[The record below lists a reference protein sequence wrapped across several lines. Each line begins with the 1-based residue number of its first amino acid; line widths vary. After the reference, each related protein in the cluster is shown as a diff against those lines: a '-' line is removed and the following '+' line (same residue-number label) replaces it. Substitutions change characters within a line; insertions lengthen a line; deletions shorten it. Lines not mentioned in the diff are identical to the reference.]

1 MRNKKHKTMKRK
13 YFIVPLLFALFFSCT
28 KEMNTE
34 TNKTLTTESS
44 LEKFSILLSKAVY
57 SEPEL
62 RSFIKTEALQRK
74 DYDYDVFY
82 PYVKD
87 ELVDGN
93 RTFEEILLQYDDD
106 RVLSDVLSA
115 HPLLTIYVP
124 DWSWINENCFSV
136 NTWDTTLPDVGT
148 SYSSEEQEHK
158 LYWNGQYAFS
168 LKNGEFCSTPT
179 LIVKD
184 NDRIIAEPH
193 TKSNEVQNYRFYC
206 DNIINLSSKTNL
218 QTKTTSKYYTYDLPY
233 EVASDYIS
241 TNVLTNRSK
250 DAFSICSNDSRIFQR
265 DHIYYGMTSNN
276 DIGSVNPNYYE
287 TLYRFK
293 LSPNAK
299 GIMDNP
305 TGTNNGT
312 DFKANSY
319 YYEASWGS
327 ATKLDA
333 SQLASKSWGK
343 GMLDIR
349 IRIYVGKEPIKKN
362 VAVSF
367 GDAFYVK
374 KVELRENY
382 NWLGALKSRTYYLEI
397 DLSKDNN
404 AWLEP
409 KWINANLQL
418 FYWDLSQYATSYI
431 VEFEEYDKATKVT
444 HTTQNTFSFAT
455 NFSTNVEGGATIEG
469 ITMKRGYG
477 FGVSKTKTKT
487 TTDTV
492 ETTEESDNLG
502 SFIVQYTDKIVLSQN
517 NSEAKIKK
525 YTTGDVDAQ
534 ILTIYE

>member
-1 MRNKKHKTMKRK
+1 MKKNF
-13 YFIVPLLFALFFSCT
+13 FIVPLLFALFFSCT
-28 KEMNTE
+28 KETNIE
-34 TNKTLTTESS
+34 TNNHTNQCT

-62 RSFIKTEALQRK
+62 RNFIKTEALQRK
-74 DYDYDVFY
+74 DFDYDVFY
-82 PYVKD
+82 PYVKN
-87 ELVDGN
+87 EVVDGD
-93 RTFEEILLQYDDD
+93 RTFEEILLQYDNDGIIPS
-106 RVLSDVLSA
+106 VLRD

-124 DWSWINENCFSV
+124 DWSWINKNCFSI
-136 NTWDTTLPDVGT
+136 NSWDTSLPDVGT
-148 SYSSEEQEHK
+148 SYSSDEQEHK
-158 LYWNGQYAFS
+158 IYWNGQYAFS
-168 LKNGEFCSTPT
+168 LKSGEFCSTPT

-193 TKSNEVQNYRFYC
+193 TKSNGVQNYRFYC
-206 DNIINLSSKTNL
+206 DNIIDLSSKTNL

-241 TNVLTNRSK
+241 ASILTNRSK
-250 DAFSICSNDSRIFQR
+250 DAFSICSNDSRVFQR
-265 DHIYYGMTSNN
+265 DHIYYGMTSKI
-276 DIGSVNPNYYE
+276 DTGSVNPNYYE

-312 DFKANSY
+312 DFKTNSY

-327 ATKLDA
+327 ATKLTQE
-333 SQLASKSWGK
+333 QLASKAWGK
-343 GMLDIR
+343 GSIDIR

-362 VAVSF
+362 VSVSF
-367 GDAFYVK
+367 ADAFYVK

-382 NWLGALKSRTYYLEI
+382 NWLGALKSRSYYLGVA
-397 DLSKDNN
+397 LSKDNTE
-404 AWLEP
+404 WLEP

-431 VEFEEYDKATKVT
+431 IEFEEYDKATKVT
-444 HTTQNTFSFAT
+444 NTTQNTYTYAT
-455 NFSTNVEGGATIEG
+455 NFTTNVEGGGTIEV
-469 ITMKRGYG
+469 ITVKRGYG
-477 FGVSKTKTKT
+477 FGVSKTTTKT
-487 TTDTV
+487 ITNSV

-502 SFIVQYTDKIVLSQN
+502 NFVVQYTDKIVLNQN
-517 NSEAKIKK
+517 NSEAKIKT

-534 ILTIYE
+534 ILTLYE